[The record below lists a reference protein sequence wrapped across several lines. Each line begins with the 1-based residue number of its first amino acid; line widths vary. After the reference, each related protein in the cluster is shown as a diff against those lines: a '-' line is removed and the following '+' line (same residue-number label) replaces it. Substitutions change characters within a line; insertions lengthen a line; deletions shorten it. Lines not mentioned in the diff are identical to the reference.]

1 MARSRANGLRG
12 PSLES
17 PTQEEESRMD
27 AQATA
32 ASRLPHKCPHG
43 EPRVS
48 RATWKS
54 SKPPRQT
61 RTPTQ
66 TRER

>member
-1 MARSRANGLRG
+1 MARSRANRLRG

-17 PTQEEESRMD
+17 PTQEDPGKQDGCPGD
-27 AQATA
+27 AVTA
-32 ASRLPHKCPHG
+32 ASRLPHKCPHHHPAHG

-54 SKPPRQT
+54 SKP
-61 RTPTQ
+61 
-66 TRER
+66 